1 MKHLLL
7 VLVVDAVALC
17 VASFVVGC
25 AVAWFAW
32 FARGHRKGGHA

>member
-1 MKHLLL
+1 MRRALTI
-7 VLVVDAVALC
+7 LVVDAVALC

-32 FARGHRKGGHA
+32 FARGHRKEGKA